1 MPMSKGRGVLCHI
14 TSLPSGDISSGPRFV
29 DWLSKEGFDVWQ
41 ILPLT
46 PPDRFGSPYA
56 SPSAFAG
63 WPRLNHEKGIG
74 DLSEESYWL
83 EDWALYSAIKNSQN
97 GLPWYEWPVEL
108 RDRYPEAMTSWRKQI
123 SVHIE
128 DQEQFQSSWNQLKDY
143 ANSNNIQIIGDCP
156 IFVSHDS
163 ADVWAHRELF
173 LLDENGLP
181 EYVAGVP
188 PDYFSED
195 GQRWGTVLYDWSAHE
210 KENWTWWKERIKR
223 MLRLY
228 DNVRIDHFRGFH
240 SSWAIPRDDDH
251 ARNGF
256 WQDGPKDKLLEALL
270 ECTTAPNQIIA
281 EDLGIIPQDVINLR
295 KRYGL
300 HGMAV
305 LQFGFEGDV
314 NKNPHHPRNIASD
327 QVVYTGTH
335 DNDTTIGWYKEAS
348 TEVKSNLSD
357 MAQEGEKPLQT
368 MLRLAQSTNADTC
381 IIPIQDLLELDS
393 ESRMN
398 APGTIEGNWQ
408 WRFDWTDLLV

>member
-281 EDLGIIPQDVINLR
+281 EDLGIIPRDVINLR

-357 MAQEGEKPLQT
+357 LAQEGEKPLQT

>member
-74 DLSEESYWL
+74 DLSEEGYWL

-240 SSWAIPRDDDH
+240 SSWAIPRDDEH

-281 EDLGIIPQDVINLR
+281 EDLGIIPQEVINLR
-295 KRYGL
+295 KRYQL

-335 DNDTTIGWYKEAS
+335 DNDTTIGWYNEAS
-348 TEVKSNLSD
+348 TEVKSNLSN

>member
-128 DQEQFQSSWNQLKDY
+128 DQEQFQSSWNHLKDY

-281 EDLGIIPQDVINLR
+281 EDLGIIPQEVINLR
-295 KRYGL
+295 KRYQL

-335 DNDTTIGWYKEAS
+335 DNDTTIGWYNEAS
-348 TEVKSNLSD
+348 TEVKSNLSN

>member
-1 MPMSKGRGVLCHI
+1 MSKGRGVLCHI
-14 TSLPSGDISSGPRFV
+14 TSLPSGDISSSPRFV

-63 WPRLNHEKGIG
+63 WPKLNHEKGIG
-74 DLSEESYWL
+74 DLSEEGYWL
-83 EDWALYSAIKNSQN
+83 EDWALYSAIKKSQD

-108 RDRYPEAMTSWRKQI
+108 RDRYPEALTSWREHI
-123 SVHIE
+123 SIHIDE
-128 DQEQFQSSWNQLKDY
+128 QVQFQSSWNNLKEY
-143 ANSNNIQIIGDCP
+143 ANLKNIQILGDCP

-181 EYVAGVP
+181 EFVAGVP

-210 KENWTWWKERIKR
+210 KENWTWWKERINR

-240 SSWAIPRDDDH
+240 SSWAIPRNDNH

-281 EDLGIIPQDVINLR
+281 EDLGIIPEDVINLR
-295 KRYGL
+295 KRFEL

-305 LQFGFEGDV
+305 LQFGFEGDLM
-314 NKNPHHPRNIASD
+314 KNPHHPRNIVSD

-335 DNDTTIGWYKEAS
+335 DNDTTIGWFEEAS
-348 TEVKSNLSD
+348 NEVKSNLSE
-357 MAQEGEKPLQT
+357 MAKEGETPLQT

-381 IIPIQDLLELDS
+381 IIPIQDLLGLDS
-393 ESRMN
+393 SSRMN

-408 WRFDWTDLLV
+408 WSFDWTDLLSS

>member
-1 MPMSKGRGVLCHI
+1 MSKGRGVLCHI

-74 DLSEESYWL
+74 DLSEEGYWL

-348 TEVKSNLSD
+348 TEVKSNLSN

>member
-74 DLSEESYWL
+74 DLSEEGYWL

-210 KENWTWWKERIKR
+210 KENWRWWKERIKR

-240 SSWAIPRDDDH
+240 SSWAIPRDDEH

-281 EDLGIIPQDVINLR
+281 EDLGIIPQEVINLR
-295 KRYGL
+295 KRYQL

-335 DNDTTIGWYKEAS
+335 DNDTTIGWYNEAS
-348 TEVKSNLSD
+348 TEVKSNLSN

>member
-74 DLSEESYWL
+74 DLSEEGYWL

-240 SSWAIPRDDDH
+240 SSWAIPRDDEH

-281 EDLGIIPQDVINLR
+281 EDLGIIPQEVINLR
-295 KRYGL
+295 KRYQL

>member
-1 MPMSKGRGVLCHI
+1 MSKGRGVLCHI

-63 WPRLNHEKGIG
+63 WPKLNHEKGIG
-74 DLSEESYWL
+74 DLSEEGYWL
-83 EDWALYSAIKNSQN
+83 EDWALYSAIKKSQD

-108 RDRYPEAMTSWRKQI
+108 RDRYPEALTSWREHI
-123 SVHIE
+123 SIHIDE
-128 DQEQFQSSWNQLKDY
+128 QEQFQSSWNNLKEY
-143 ANSNNIQIIGDCP
+143 ANLKNIQILGDCP

-181 EYVAGVP
+181 EFVAGVP

-240 SSWAIPRDDDH
+240 SSWAIPHNDNH

-281 EDLGIIPQDVINLR
+281 EDLGIIPEDVINLR
-295 KRYGL
+295 KRYQL

-305 LQFGFEGDV
+305 LQFGFEGDLM
-314 NKNPHHPRNIASD
+314 KNPHHPRNIVSD

-335 DNDTTIGWYKEAS
+335 DNHTTIGWFEEAS
-348 TEVKSNLSD
+348 NEVKSNLSE
-357 MAQEGEKPLQT
+357 MAKEGETPLQT

-381 IIPIQDLLELDS
+381 IIPIQDLLGLDS
-393 ESRMN
+393 SSRMN
-398 APGTIEGNWQ
+398 APGTVEGNWQ
-408 WRFDWTDLLV
+408 WSFDWTDLLSS

>member
-1 MPMSKGRGVLCHI
+1 MSKGRGVLCHI

-240 SSWAIPRDDDH
+240 SSWAIPRDDEH

-335 DNDTTIGWYKEAS
+335 DNDTTIGWYNEAS
-348 TEVKSNLSD
+348 TEVKSNLSN

>member
-1 MPMSKGRGVLCHI
+1 MSKGRGVLCHI

-63 WPRLNHEKGIG
+63 WSKLKHEQRIC
-74 DLSEESYWL
+74 DLSQERYWL
-83 EDWALYSAIKNSQN
+83 EDWALYSAIKGSQN

-108 RDRYPEAMTSWRKQI
+108 RDRYPEAMATWREHI
-123 SVHIE
+123 SIHIE
-128 DQEQFQSSWNQLKDY
+128 EQGQFQSCWNNLKEY
-143 ANSNNIQIIGDCP
+143 ANLKNIRILGDCP

-173 LLDENGLP
+173 LLDENGYP
-181 EYVAGVP
+181 EFVAGVP

-210 KENWTWWKERIKR
+210 KENWTWWKERINR

-240 SSWAIPRDDDH
+240 SSWAIPRSDDH

-295 KRYGL
+295 KRYEL

-305 LQFGFEGDV
+305 LQFGFEGDL
-314 NKNPHHPRNIASD
+314 NKNPHHPRNIVKD

-335 DNDTTIGWYKEAS
+335 DNDTTIGWYEEAS
-348 TEVKSNLSD
+348 TEIKSNLSD

-393 ESRMN
+393 SSRMN
-398 APGTIEGNWQ
+398 TPGTIEGNWQ

>member
-240 SSWAIPRDDDH
+240 SSWAIPRDDEH

-335 DNDTTIGWYKEAS
+335 DNDTTIGWYNEAS
-348 TEVKSNLSD
+348 TEVKSNLSN

>member
-1 MPMSKGRGVLCHI
+1 MSKGRGVLCHI

-240 SSWAIPRDDDH
+240 SSWAIPRDDEH

-281 EDLGIIPQDVINLR
+281 EDLGIIPQEVINLR
-295 KRYGL
+295 KRYQL

-335 DNDTTIGWYKEAS
+335 DNDTTIGWYNEAS
-348 TEVKSNLSD
+348 TEVKSNLSN

>member
-1 MPMSKGRGVLCHI
+1 MSKGRGVLCHI
-14 TSLPSGDISSGPRFV
+14 TSLPSGDISSGPRFI
-29 DWLSKEGFDVWQ
+29 DWLSKKRFDVWQ

-63 WPRLNHEKGIG
+63 WSELNHEERIC
-74 DLSEESYWL
+74 DLSQESYWL
-83 EDWALYSAIKNSQN
+83 EDWALYSAIKKSQN
-97 GLPWYEWPVEL
+97 GLPWYEWPVEF
-108 RDRYPEAMTSWRKQI
+108 RDRYPEALTSWREHI
-123 SVHIE
+123 SDHIK
-128 DQEQFQSSWNQLKDY
+128 DQEQFQSSWNNLKDY
-143 ANSNNIQIIGDCP
+143 ANANNIQIIGDCP

-173 LLDENGLP
+173 LLDENGHP
-181 EYVAGVP
+181 EFVAGVP

-240 SSWAIPRDDDH
+240 SSWAIPRSDDH

-295 KRYGL
+295 KRYEL

-305 LQFGFEGDV
+305 LQFGFEGDLK
-314 NKNPHHPRNIASD
+314 KNPHHPRNIVSD

-335 DNDTTIGWYKEAS
+335 DNDTTIGWYEEAS

-381 IIPIQDLLELDS
+381 IIPIQDLLGLDS
-393 ESRMN
+393 SSRMN
-398 APGTIEGNWQ
+398 APGTVVGNWE

>member
-74 DLSEESYWL
+74 DLSEEGYWL

-210 KENWTWWKERIKR
+210 KENWTWWKKRIKR

>member
-1 MPMSKGRGVLCHI
+1 M
-14 TSLPSGDISSGPRFV
+14 
-29 DWLSKEGFDVWQ
+29 
-41 ILPLT
+41 
-46 PPDRFGSPYA
+46 Y
-56 SPSAFAG
+56 
-63 WPRLNHEKGIG
+63 
-74 DLSEESYWL
+74 
-83 EDWALYSAIKNSQN
+83 
-97 GLPWYEWPVEL
+97 
-108 RDRYPEAMTSWRKQI
+108 
-123 SVHIE
+123 
-128 DQEQFQSSWNQLKDY
+128 
-143 ANSNNIQIIGDCP
+143 
-156 IFVSHDS
+156 
-163 ADVWAHRELF
+163 
-173 LLDENGLP
+173 
-181 EYVAGVP
+181 
-188 PDYFSED
+188 
-195 GQRWGTVLYDWSAHE
+195 
-210 KENWTWWKERIKR
+210 KR
-223 MLRLY
+223 QY

-281 EDLGIIPQDVINLR
+281 EDLGIIPQEVINLR
-295 KRYGL
+295 KRYQL

-348 TEVKSNLSD
+348 TEVKSNLSN

-381 IIPIQDLLELDS
+381 IIPIHDLLELDS

>member
-1 MPMSKGRGVLCHI
+1 MSKGRGVLCHI

-63 WPRLNHEKGIG
+63 WPKLNHEKEIG
-74 DLSEESYWL
+74 DLSEEGYWL

-240 SSWAIPRDDDH
+240 SSWAIPRDDEH

-281 EDLGIIPQDVINLR
+281 EDLGIIPQEVINLR
-295 KRYGL
+295 KRYQL

-335 DNDTTIGWYKEAS
+335 DNDTTIGWYNEAS
-348 TEVKSNLSD
+348 TEVKSNLSN

>member
-1 MPMSKGRGVLCHI
+1 MSKGRGVLCHI

-74 DLSEESYWL
+74 DLSEEGYWL

-240 SSWAIPRDDDH
+240 SSWAIPRDDEH

-281 EDLGIIPQDVINLR
+281 EDLGIIPQEVINLR
-295 KRYGL
+295 KRYQL

-348 TEVKSNLSD
+348 TEVKSNLSN

>member
-240 SSWAIPRDDDH
+240 SSWAIPRDDEH

-281 EDLGIIPQDVINLR
+281 EDLGIIPQEVINLR
-295 KRYGL
+295 KRYQL

-335 DNDTTIGWYKEAS
+335 DNDTTIGWYNEAS
-348 TEVKSNLSD
+348 TEVKSNLSN

>member
-1 MPMSKGRGVLCHI
+1 MSKGRGVLCHI

-63 WPRLNHEKGIG
+63 WPKLNHEKGIG
-74 DLSEESYWL
+74 DLSEEGYWL

-240 SSWAIPRDDDH
+240 SSWAIPRDDEH

-281 EDLGIIPQDVINLR
+281 EDLGIIPQEVINLR
-295 KRYGL
+295 KRYQL

-348 TEVKSNLSD
+348 TEVKSNLSN